1 MRQLKFCS
9 MEITQ
14 QVRDYAAAQG
24 LEAGQAIERGLQ
36 EKAEDFRQAGEIYV
50 PEG

>member
-1 MRQLKFCS
+1 

-24 LEAGQAIERGLQ
+24 LETDQALAKGLE
-36 EKAEDFRQAGEIYV
+36 EKAQDFNRVGEIYV
-50 PEG
+50 KTE